1 MIWIIGGTSE
11 TGELLEKIHNRVDY
25 IATVATYVGS
35 EVLKG
40 RNTRV
45 KRLGYEDML
54 EFITSNNIKTIID
67 LSHPYAVEVS
77 KNAKDASKNCN
88 VEYIRF
94 VREKTTLDGENFIR
108 VNSMEQCLDYLK
120 LAEGTVFFTTG
131 SKNIVDFEKVKR
143 GNRFIYRVLPS
154 KFSIEECVENNIELK
169 NIIAILGPFS
179 KELNISLFKE
189 YDVKYVVM
197 KDSGDKGGTKE
208 KLTACQ
214 KLNIKAIMI
223 GREDEIGV
231 SDIEKLVEMIL

>member
-11 TGELLEKIHNRVDY
+11 TGELLEKIHGHVDY

-35 EVLKG
+35 EILKG
-40 RNTRV
+40 KNTRV

-54 EFITSNNIKTIID
+54 DFIANNNIKKVID

-77 KNAKDASKNCN
+77 KNAKNASTNCE

-94 VREKTTLDGENFIR
+94 VREKTKLDDENFIR
-108 VNSMEQCLDYLK
+108 VNNIEECADYLK
-120 LAEGTVFFTTG
+120 LLEGNVFFTTG
-131 SKNIVDFEKVKR
+131 SKNIVDFEKVRKD
-143 GNRFIYRVLPS
+143 NRFIYRVLPS
-154 KFSIEECVENNIELK
+154 KFSIEECITNNIELR

-179 KELNISLFKE
+179 EELNISLFKE
-189 YDVKYVVM
+189 YDVEYVVM

-208 KLTACQ
+208 KLIACQ
-214 KLNIKAIMI
+214 ELGIKAIMI